1 MKKERHWVLPAIWAI
16 LLMLL
21 LGGAV
26 WAYQAFSVADWQS
39 LDPSRLT
46 SLAQTGAIHDK
57 NGDYVTS
64 LVGKEN
70 RTVIDTSRLPAHVVN
85 AFLAAEDLRFYK
97 HPGFD
102 ITRIIGAMLT
112 NVRDGAFSQGASTI
126 SQQLIKLSHLSSQK
140 TIARKLEEIH
150 LALQLEKQYSKDEI
164 LDMYLNFIYFGQGA
178 YGVQA
183 AAEVTFGVDAAELTP
198 AQAASLAAAIKA
210 PSAYSLQSAPES
222 NRERREYILSIM
234 LEENMLTQAE
244 YDAAMA
250 EELTARGA
258 PQVQT
263 DYGWFVD
270 AVLDEAENRLD
281 VSAETLL
288 AGGYRIDTTLDP
300 DMQRIMD
307 EQYLTDVFPADNKDG
322 TPVQAASAAV
332 DTSSGAVRAIVG
344 GRKYV
349 TRRGLN
355 RATQLRRQ
363 PGSALKPLA
372 VYAPAIESA
381 GWTCASV
388 ILDAPTAFGTYKPRN
403 AGNAYYGNVTVR
415 TALKNS
421 LNIPAVKVLQAIG
434 VQTAQRYLRSVGI
447 ELDERD
453 ANLSLALGSMTY
465 GTSPMQMAAAYAP
478 FANGGTYY
486 APYFIERITDRDG
499 NVIYERETTGTRVLS
514 AQSAYLMT
522 SLLKTVISSGTG
534 TRLSSA
540 GTPVA
545 GKTGTNSDQKGVF
558 FAGMTGYYSSALW
571 VGHDNYK
578 ALSSKSTGSRSA
590 APLWQSYM
598 SKIHQGLSNRDILEG
613 SASDYGLVKV
623 TTCAVSGQL
632 ATDACRSD
640 AMGYGVVTDYWK
652 AGTEPTVS
660 CQMHTTQTI
669 CSVSGLLASPYCP
682 DTVTRGV
689 LTIPS
694 GHPLASFI
702 GTEYEDVLI
711 EYLGS
716 YAVLG
721 ASGTCPYHTSASSSG
736 SNTMVENTLIPDA
749 KILLSQAYAQL
760 QSMDIVNDAQRYSA
774 IQSAITNLEYVIS
787 LPAPTTAEV
796 ASAMGQLTQA
806 MAGLY

>member
-150 LALQLEKQYSKDEI
+150 LALQLEKQYTKDEI

-234 LEENMLTQAE
+234 LAENMLTQAE

-250 EELTARGA
+250 EELTARSA

-372 VYAPAIESA
+372 VYAPAIDYGQVFQLYIVGA
-381 GWTCASV
+381 
-388 ILDAPTAFGTYKPRN
+388 DQDTAFNVLVISILGHNVSANDICKN
-403 AGNAYYGNVTVR
+403 LCKFCAGDV
-415 TALKNS
+415 
-421 LNIPAVKVLQAIG
+421 I
-434 VQTAQRYLRSVGI
+434 QRCK
-447 ELDERD
+447 DF
-453 ANLSLALGSMTY
+453 
-465 GTSPMQMAAAYAP
+465 AA
-478 FANGGTYY
+478 TM
-486 APYFIERITDRDG
+486 
-499 NVIYERETTGTRVLS
+499 NVIRTNHRPDVGQRPVGNLAAVGERGQIRFGIRIVVQFQRTGNDRH
-514 AQSAYLMT
+514 
-522 SLLKTVISSGTG
+522 SLL
-534 TRLSSA
+534 TR
-540 GTPVA
+540 
-545 GKTGTNSDQKGVF
+545 D
-558 FAGMTGYYSSALW
+558 W
-571 VGHDNYK
+571 RI
-578 ALSSKSTGSRSA
+578 RS
-590 APLWQSYM
+590 
-598 SKIHQGLSNRDILEG
+598 H
-613 SASDYGLVKV
+613 
-623 TTCAVSGQL
+623 C
-632 ATDACRSD
+632 
-640 AMGYGVVTDYWK
+640 
-652 AGTEPTVS
+652 
-660 CQMHTTQTI
+660 
-669 CSVSGLLASPYCP
+669 
-682 DTVTRGV
+682 
-689 LTIPS
+689 
-694 GHPLASFI
+694 
-702 GTEYEDVLI
+702 
-711 EYLGS
+711 
-716 YAVLG
+716 
-721 ASGTCPYHTSASSSG
+721 
-736 SNTMVENTLIPDA
+736 
-749 KILLSQAYAQL
+749 
-760 QSMDIVNDAQRYSA
+760 
-774 IQSAITNLEYVIS
+774 
-787 LPAPTTAEV
+787 
-796 ASAMGQLTQA
+796 
-806 MAGLY
+806 